1 MKRKD
6 MTKYAAAGVSILLLV
21 VAMALGHEV
30 RAQEGNGAK
39 EEVSPSLVLTYLCTS
54 NDTVVL
60 NARLQ
65 FRKERSFIAL
75 QNAGIAFS
83 IIAGEKTLDL
93 GTVKTDS
100 TGTAFCLV
108 PLTPDISSDAEGRI
122 TYQASFKGEE
132 NYLEATESVS
142 AKPARISVEFYEE
155 DSIRYIRVT
164 ATQRDKK
171 GVDIPVPNE
180 TVKLYTPSLFRPLP
194 IGEIGLDDQGTGT
207 MEFPSTVIGDSTGRV
222 QVSAQIE
229 EHDLFGMVRGTSL
242 SEWAVPKHLI
252 PAERPTR
259 ELWTP
264 VAPIWM
270 IITLIIMLAGVWAH
284 YVYAVVQLVKIKR
297 LANKERS

>member
-6 MTKYAAAGVSILLLV
+6 LIKYAAAGVITLLLV
-21 VAMALGHEV
+21 VAMALGHEA
-30 RAQEGNGAK
+30 RAQEGSEAK
-39 EEVSPSLVLTYLCTS
+39 EEVSPSLVLSYLCTS
-54 NDTVVL
+54 NDTVLL

-65 FRKERSFIAL
+65 FRKERNFIAL
-75 QNAGIAFS
+75 QNATIAFS
-83 IIAGEKTLDL
+83 IMAGEKTLDL

-100 TGTAFCLV
+100 TGTALCFV
-108 PLTPDISSDAEGRI
+108 PLTQDIPSDADGLI

-132 NYLEATESVS
+132 NYLEATESIS
-142 AKPARISVEFYEE
+142 AKPAKITVEFYEE

-164 ATQRDKK
+164 ATQKDSK
-171 GVDIPVPNE
+171 GVDIPVPGE

-194 IGEIGLDDQGTGT
+194 IGEISLDDQGTGT
-207 MEFPSTVIGDSTGRV
+207 MEFPVTVIGDSTGKV
-222 QVSAQIE
+222 VVSAMIE
-229 EHDLFGMVRGTSL
+229 EHDLFGMVRGTGL

-297 LANKERS
+297 LAKKERS

>member
-6 MTKYAAAGVSILLLV
+6 LTKYAAAGVSILLLV